1 MVHDM
6 QNETYKID
14 VYTDYA
20 CPYAW
25 AAQEWLYQVQE
36 TLNDRL
42 QIDWRAFPL
51 EQVNA
56 PDADFKVWEQPN
68 DGKSSTLRSF
78 QAAHAARK
86 QGKEAF
92 RKFHAELFLRRHEDG
107 RNLAVQRVL
116 EQSAEE
122 AGLDMERFREDLKS
136 DEVFD
141 TIREDYTEGRRKLGV
156 FGTPTIV
163 FENGQG
169 AYLQLNFRNLPEDPV
184 EFWYDFVDTVRDRPA
199 VLEIKRPKGP
209 QRL

>member
-1 MVHDM
+1 MAHDR

-36 TLNDRL
+36 ALGDRL

-56 PDADFKVWEQPN
+56 PDAEFKVWERPN

-86 QGKEAF
+86 QGDEAF
-92 RKFHAELFLRRHEDG
+92 QKFHAALFLRRHEDG

-122 AGLDMERFREDLKS
+122 VGLDMERFREDLNS

-141 TIREDYTEGRRKLGV
+141 TIRQDYTEGRRELGV

-163 FENGQG
+163 FENRQG

-199 VLEIKRPKGP
+199 VLEIKRPEGP
-209 QRL
+209 QSL